1 MLRLTRRQD
10 AVVDRFRRAARRA
23 PAEQCVLL
31 DGEHLI
37 RDAVAAGIPLDVV
50 MATHERWNQLGELL
64 SSLSAMAATPE
75 LYEGAPSVLEA
86 ASPVKTPSGIVALA
100 RWQPAALDEALSG
113 QPPLVLGAVDV
124 QDPGNFGA
132 IVRSA
137 DALGA
142 SGVVAAGA
150 SADPA
155 GWKALRGAMGSA
167 FRIPVAK
174 APTDAALSA
183 AKANGL
189 RVYAASMDGVPLDH
203 CDLTGPVM
211 LLLGSEGLGLPPAA
225 LGAADDRIAIPM
237 RPGVNSLNVAV
248 SAALLLYEARR
259 QRSPA

>member
-23 PAEQCVLL
+23 PAEECVLL

-50 MATHERWNQLGELL
+50 MATHERWNHLGDLL
-64 SSLSAMAATPE
+64 TAIDRAAQPSPPQI
-75 LYEGAPSVLEA
+75 YEGAPSVLGA
-86 ASPVKTPSGIVALA
+86 VSPVKTPSGIVALA
-100 RWQPAALDEALSG
+100 RWQPASLTEALSG

-142 SGVVAAGA
+142 SGVIAAGA

-174 APTDAALSA
+174 APTDAALAA
-183 AKANGL
+183 AKAAGL
-189 RVYAASMDGVPLDH
+189 RVYAAAMDGIPLER
-203 CDLTGPVM
+203 CDLTGPVL
-211 LLLGSEGLGLPPAA
+211 LLLGSEGLGLPPAV
-225 LGAADDRIAIPM
+225 LSAAENRIAIPM
-237 RPGVNSLNVAV
+237 RAGVNSLNVAV

-259 QRSPA
+259 QRS